1 MDENEEFISK
11 AKLGL
16 STAAPTHNLTGYN
29 ITAERKFRNAVLDW
43 LNNGEVKLFKSPTEG
58 MFLVRLM
65 NISLSP
71 EDKLGR
77 MIYSFSAT
85 AYEID
90 EINYATLLKHKLI
103 PKIEGID
110 YVIR

>member
-1 MDENEEFISK
+1 
-11 AKLGL
+11 
-16 STAAPTHNLTGYN
+16 
-29 ITAERKFRNAVLDW
+29 
-43 LNNGEVKLFKSPTEG
+43 
-58 MFLVRLM
+58 M

-85 AYEID
+85 AYEVD
-90 EINYATLLKHKLI
+90 EINYETLLKHKLI
-103 PKIEGID
+103 SKIEGID